1 MSDADSHSTG
11 IQSHGASPRPAGAS
25 TPAPAR
31 LCFIVE
37 DRYQH
42 DRMPGTVI
50 DVLTGRGHQVDVLH
64 PHAMLASLSR
74 LDPIDGDGYD
84 GYVLKTVSSGPG
96 LSILEAAGAAGGVT
110 VNDYRSIRLAR
121 DKAVAASLARAAG
134 LPFPKTYFA
143 ARSAL
148 VQQLPAAKYPI
159 VVKPNNGSSCQ
170 QIFRIDNAAQLADLE
185 MDEDGFLLVQPYLPN
200 PGYDIKLY
208 VTGEDV
214 FAVVRKSPLHPGAS
228 VVEQLI
234 PVTPE
239 WRALAIRVG
248 RVFGLDIFGL
258 DIIDTPH
265 GWMILDINDFPS
277 FGQVPHAAER
287 IADTILRVTRR
298 PAKTTRKRPSTA
310 LHHKIV
316 LEMAR

>member
-1 MSDADSHSTG
+1 MSNSHYLSSRMSCSATAG
-11 IQSHGASPRPAGAS
+11 RPGNE
-25 TPAPAR
+25 PAK

-42 DRMPGTVI
+42 DAMPGGVI
-50 DVLTGRGHQVDVLH
+50 GALRARGHEVDVLH

-84 GYVLKTVSSGPG
+84 GYVLKTVSAGPG

-148 VQQLPAAKYPI
+148 VQQLPAEKYPL
-159 VVKPNNGSSCQ
+159 VVKPNNGSSCE
-170 QIFRIDNAAQLADLE
+170 QIFRIESAAELEDLDV
-185 MDEDGFLLVQPYLPN
+185 DEDVFLLVQPYLPN
-200 PGYDIKLY
+200 PGYDVKLY
-208 VTGEDV
+208 NTGDDV
-214 FAVVRKSPLHPGAS
+214 FASVRRSPLHPGAD

-234 PVTPE
+234 PVTAE
-239 WRALAIRVG
+239 WRTLALRVG
-248 RVFGLDIFGL
+248 RVFGLDVYGL
-258 DIIDTPH
+258 DIIDTPR
-265 GWMILDINDFPS
+265 GWMILDVNDFPS
-277 FGQVPHAAER
+277 FGGVPHAAER

-298 PAKTTRKRPSTA
+298 KTDVAPKRVSTA
-310 LHHKIV
+310 LHRKIV
-316 LEMAR
+316 LEASA